1 MLKTKQ
7 LSVSYGKENIIYN
20 LDLDIPEGKITALIG
35 PNGSGK
41 STLLKTLCRIN
52 KQFEGSLTI
61 YDKSIKD
68 YADKE
73 LSRYISL
80 LPQVLITPEDITVRR
95 LVEYGRSPYL
105 SYWGRL
111 TADDHLKVDQAILE
125 TQIDELVDKK
135 VDALSGGQRQ
145 RVWIAMVLAQDTPIV
160 MLDEPTTYLD
170 LSHQVE
176 LMKLIQKLNAA
187 GKTVI
192 VVLHD
197 LNQACRYCDHLVV
210 LKKGQVTNRGAP
222 EDIFTQSL
230 LKEVFNLDAI
240 IINDP
245 VSNKP
250 MCINL

>member
-1 MLKTKQ
+1 
-7 LSVSYGKENIIYN
+7 
-20 LDLDIPEGKITALIG
+20 
-35 PNGSGK
+35 
-41 STLLKTLCRIN
+41 
-52 KQFEGSLTI
+52 
-61 YDKSIKD
+61 
-68 YADKE
+68 
-73 LSRYISL
+73 
-80 LPQVLITPEDITVRR
+80 
-95 LVEYGRSPYL
+95 
-105 SYWGRL
+105 
-111 TADDHLKVDQAILE
+111 
-125 TQIDELVDKK
+125 
-135 VDALSGGQRQ
+135 
-145 RVWIAMVLAQDTPIV
+145 MVLAQDTPIV

-222 EDIFTQSL
+222 EDIFTKSL

>member
-1 MLKTKQ
+1 MLKTHQ
-7 LSVSYGKENIIYN
+7 LSVSYGKETIIKN
-20 LDLDIPEGKITALIG
+20 LDLEIPQGKITALIG

-52 KQFEGSLTI
+52 KQFDGSLSI

-68 YADKE
+68 YSDKE

-80 LPQVLITPEDITVRR
+80 LPQVLTTPEDITVRK

-111 TADDHLKVDQAILE
+111 TQDDHQKVDQAIAE
-125 TQIDELVDKK
+125 TQIKDLIDKK
-135 VDALSGGQRQ
+135 VDSLSGGQRQ

-210 LKKGQVTNRGAP
+210 LKKGQVTHQGAP
-222 EDIFTQSL
+222 EEIFTQSL
-230 LKEVFNLDAI
+230 LKDVFDLDAMI
-240 IINDP
+240 MNDP
-245 VSNKP
+245 ISNKP
-250 MCINL
+250 MCINR

>member
-1 MLKTKQ
+1 MT
-7 LSVSYGKENIIYN
+7 
-20 LDLDIPEGKITALIG
+20 
-35 PNGSGK
+35 
-41 STLLKTLCRIN
+41 
-52 KQFEGSLTI
+52 
-61 YDKSIKD
+61 
-68 YADKE
+68 
-73 LSRYISL
+73 
-80 LPQVLITPEDITVRR
+80 TPEDITVRR

-111 TADDHLKVDQAILE
+111 TQDDHQKVDQAIAE
-125 TQIDELVDKK
+125 TQIKDLIDKK

-176 LMKLIQKLNAA
+176 LMKLIQNLNAA

-210 LKKGQVTNRGAP
+210 LKKGQVTHQGAP
-222 EDIFTQSL
+222 EEIFTQSL
-230 LKEVFNLDAI
+230 LKDIFDLDAMI
-240 IINDP
+240 MNDP
-245 VSNKP
+245 ISNKP
-250 MCINL
+250 MCINR

>member
-1 MLKTKQ
+1 
-7 LSVSYGKENIIYN
+7 
-20 LDLDIPEGKITALIG
+20 
-35 PNGSGK
+35 
-41 STLLKTLCRIN
+41 
-52 KQFEGSLTI
+52 
-61 YDKSIKD
+61 
-68 YADKE
+68 
-73 LSRYISL
+73 
-80 LPQVLITPEDITVRR
+80 
-95 LVEYGRSPYL
+95 
-105 SYWGRL
+105 
-111 TADDHLKVDQAILE
+111 
-125 TQIDELVDKK
+125 
-135 VDALSGGQRQ
+135 
-145 RVWIAMVLAQDTPIV
+145 

>member
-1 MLKTKQ
+1 MLKTNQ
-7 LSVSYGKENIIYN
+7 LSVSYGKENIIHN

-52 KQFEGSLTI
+52 KQFGGSLTV
-61 YDKSIKD
+61 YGKSIKD

-80 LPQVLITPEDITVRR
+80 LPQVLTTPEDITVRS

-111 TADDHLKVDQAILE
+111 TQDDHQKVDQAIAE
-125 TQIDELVDKK
+125 TQIQELVDKK

-210 LKKGQVTNRGAP
+210 LKNGQVTHQGAP
-222 EDIFTQSL
+222 DQIFTQSL
-230 LKEVFNLDAI
+230 LKDVFDLDAMI
-240 IINDP
+240 MNDP

>member
-1 MLKTKQ
+1 
-7 LSVSYGKENIIYN
+7 
-20 LDLDIPEGKITALIG
+20 
-35 PNGSGK
+35 
-41 STLLKTLCRIN
+41 
-52 KQFEGSLTI
+52 
-61 YDKSIKD
+61 
-68 YADKE
+68 
-73 LSRYISL
+73 
-80 LPQVLITPEDITVRR
+80 
-95 LVEYGRSPYL
+95 VEYGRSPYL

-111 TADDHLKVDQAILE
+111 TADDHLKVDQAIAE

-135 VDALSGGQRQ
+135 VDTLSGGQRQ

-176 LMKLIQKLNAA
+176 LMKLIQKLNAT

-210 LKKGQVTNRGAP
+210 LKKGQITNRGSP

-230 LKEVFNLDAI
+230 LKQVFDLEAI

>member
-1 MLKTKQ
+1 MLKTHQ
-7 LSVSYGKENIIYN
+7 LSVSYGKENIIHN

-52 KQFEGSLTI
+52 KQFDGSLTV

-80 LPQVLITPEDITVRR
+80 LPQVLTTPEDITVRR

-111 TADDHLKVDQAILE
+111 TQDDHEKVDKAIAA
-125 TQIDELVDKK
+125 TQIEELVDKK

-210 LKKGQVTNRGAP
+210 LKKGQVTHQGAP
-222 EDIFTQSL
+222 EEIFTQSL
-230 LKEVFNLDAI
+230 LKEVFDLDAMI
-240 IINDP
+240 MNDP

>member
-1 MLKTKQ
+1 MIKTHQ
-7 LSVSYGKENIIYN
+7 LSVSYGKENIIHN

-41 STLLKTLCRIN
+41 STLLKTLCRVN
-52 KQFEGSLTI
+52 KQFDGSLTV

-80 LPQVLITPEDITVRR
+80 LPQVLTTPEDITARR

-111 TADDHLKVDQAILE
+111 TQDDHEKVDQAIAE
-125 TQIDELVDKK
+125 TQIEELLDKK

-210 LKKGQVTNRGAP
+210 LKKGQVTHQGTP
-222 EDIFTQSL
+222 KEIFTQSL
-230 LKEVFNLDAI
+230 LKDVFDLDAMI
-240 IINDP
+240 MNDP